1 MKALLLAVLLL
12 RFPRRVHRGFRL
24 HRLLYLLLCFLERLL
39 LLSPRLRLALLVRV
53 LLLVDVL
60 YASPSLPSLTA
71 NAVRQLHAHQCLA
84 RRLLSTHDRRGTDRA
99 RALQTGRQALHS
111 LPPRDELGGLRLCLT
126 HETVLGGTALL
137 LRHVLQLQA
146 TVLLVLQH
154 LLRRALNL
162 QIMERN
168 STYNALRHIVD
179 IVLVHLSTRN
189 ATINCLREPNLH
201 SAVSSSMNF

>member
-24 HRLLYLLLCFLERLL
+24 YRLVHLLLCFLERLL

-71 NAVRQLHAHQCLA
+71 NAVRQLHTHQRLA
-84 RRLLSTHDRRGTDRA
+84 RRLLSTHDRRRADRA
-99 RALQTGRQALHS
+99 RALQTGRHARHS
-111 LPPRDELGGLRLCLT
+111 LPPRDELGGLRLRLT
-126 HETVLGGTALL
+126 HETVLGGTTLL

-154 LLRRALNL
+154 FLR
-162 QIMERN
+162 
-168 STYNALRHIVD
+168 
-179 IVLVHLSTRN
+179 
-189 ATINCLREPNLH
+189 
-201 SAVSSSMNF
+201 